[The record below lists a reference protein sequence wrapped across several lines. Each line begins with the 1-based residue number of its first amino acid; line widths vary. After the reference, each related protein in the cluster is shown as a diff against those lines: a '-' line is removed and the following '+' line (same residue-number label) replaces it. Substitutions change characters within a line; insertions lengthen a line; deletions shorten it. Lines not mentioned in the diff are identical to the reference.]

1 MFFPL
6 KRKKILLIGLGSIFL
21 LGVFVVAGQAL
32 AQNADLNFGL
42 KPVAEGTGLGG
53 QDIRITI
60 AKIIR
65 AVLGLLGIIALG
77 VMLYG
82 GFMYMTSAGEE
93 EKILTAKKALT
104 NGVIGLVI
112 ILSSLALVQFILNKL
127 GEATG
132 MFDTTTQQACLDDE
146 YALLH
151 PELCQPVEFGDFCTQ
166 YPSNQFCCKDDTV
179 FYAKSITPVTD
190 NTGMHN
196 VAVRALFNKNIK
208 LSDAAKVFGI
218 NLGGQDISN
227 KFDYEFLGDNKSGS
241 QIGVQANYKDGNET
255 CEDGTP
261 CLNGGEYQ
269 VAVANNLESQDG
281 LPITEKTSCG
291 DFPLNAKFKTP
302 DAGDKIKDE
311 ITPVLSPIKI
321 NGSTEADQALKPGKV
336 YAMETNVTDNSGF
349 GYLNFKINKEIAGG
363 NKEQIFSFYDGPT
376 VKHGSD
382 APEANPYQFI
392 YPLLTAKNPDQL
404 THYFLEVEAWDID
417 SNSAKTK
424 ISYVLGEQKGTG
436 DTCSADWECD
446 SSQCSNGVCV
456 AQPKILDVYPLNG
469 AAGNWI
475 TIVGNY
481 FGDDEGKIEFAY
493 DDNNDGKVDDT
504 DTWQKA
510 FPVDCEGED
519 IWTDNWAIIGAPSDK
534 DLPLGSK
541 SAIRLTRFDSTVE
554 QLLIDYTIDNFG
566 PKPGGDGLFEKN
578 NIKRPG
584 LCSVKTVGEGKIPAG
599 ATFGPP
605 GAAVKA
611 LGDALGTGVNSGLF
625 FGGVID
631 KQTKQLAGGLQAS
644 VASGDWTDKLI
655 TAKAPNNM
663 ANGKVAVYAKV
674 GAESSNG
681 VPFTIDSSSA
691 EDKIPVI
698 EQIDPESAA
707 PGSLMTISGK
717 GFGYKPGEIYLASS
731 LSEVKSCAKNNGG
744 AGCVQLNTTLPGECG
759 INWTPTQVIA
769 QVPLD
774 AGIKNYQLI
783 LENEWEVA
791 SDGQEKFSVVF
802 GKPAPGICKIQP
814 NSGPAPLPAGQFLD
828 IYGINFKNPHE
839 NYFWQSGAS
848 VKDISTWLSGDE
860 AGEVINQ
867 EGTHISK
874 AQIPVESGKSMQSGP
889 IKVGVEN
896 KISKGV
902 KYTVDN
908 CQTANKTL
916 ADAMKASG
924 YQCCSV
930 EGPDAGIW
938 KSSNYICGD
947 EARIGGYVWRFT
959 TGIIPILPQVME
971 ECNEVDWNDP
981 DKIIAF
987 PSPVP
992 SVLWSKGKES
1002 CLNAT
1007 IALKFNVAMNE
1018 TTLNGDTI
1026 KVFKCDGSDNAVDC
1040 GKKKEQAPATDF
1052 EFQYQQA
1059 DHVLKIWRQPK
1070 AAQPDLDPFTWYQI
1084 ELSDKIESNNSFQ
1097 SATGEN
1103 VKLNEKLQATKPCGV
1118 GTAYCFSF
1126 RTGNEMCTL
1135 KGAGIIPPTYTAHLL
1150 GLILDPAYPANS
1162 VPTHPLYYFLWGKGS
1177 QECIVMPVDG
1187 LGWEWGVPAE
1197 DEKWASVKKSPSF
1210 DYIDSRAEVTA
1221 KSDTGPDEAKITASL
1236 DKVAIVNEQS
1246 DFLALVGKK
1255 NGLSVATTT
1264 DVISVKALKFD
1275 DYILKNNYEIDIKYV
1290 LDDVSTS
1297 TVGFVLKKEMKAG
1310 KQVNVWVMS
1319 RYILAKSPFS
1329 QVYVL
1334 EKQYEDGVKERIFTF
1349 TAGSY
1354 IVSHKQD
1361 YAVGKTGNYQITK
1374 TAGEL
1379 SLTDEKSGVVAA
1391 KKKVVIEMEPEDII
1405 SFKKAN
1411 LSLGGYLSAVP
1422 PSLLYGTL
1430 EKYLVKLMAGDNFN
1444 QSITATSTLKISLSD
1459 PEVVEWWPN
1468 CNEACINSGIGFKF
1482 NVEMYKPDYDTKNFL
1497 LQECVDETCQ
1507 TVSSTIVINK
1517 ADSSGQYIARFSP
1530 LPGVFLEPNI
1540 WYQVTVKAGVR
1551 ALGGYGKDLEK
1562 NDDDEPGKPMKAD
1575 FVGKFKT
1582 KNDAS
1587 PCAIDSVEVFPSS
1600 FTAWSIGQKQPYTV
1614 IPRGKP
1620 DQCAP
1625 FGQEF
1630 NPWGYGW
1637 EWGTKNPPVASVT
1650 KFKSP
1655 ASPIEGCNLGCLLT
1669 GSDITKD
1676 QTPPPLCGNG
1686 KVEAGEDCDL
1696 VVVWKDSGNQEVPET
1711 VGISCTSNC
1720 LRPGNKDPDTCGDG
1734 KVDWQKGE
1742 ECDPKKADTINCTK
1756 ECVWTGAY
1764 EGVGSPVCGSG
1775 DVKPGVGKDCDIND
1789 PNSKIG
1795 CSDKCLH
1802 TGTNLSKGWCIGN
1815 VDKLL
1820 GNEELT
1826 KACLNTISVCGNSA
1840 LETGEECEFFPGQDN
1855 MMIIRSKQDK
1865 SEVINVDNA
1874 KKYCSNSCLTLSL
1887 CGLKDNQTVKDSGLY
1902 CAAGTE
1908 GCDTNNCH
1916 QTGSSVTYSAP
1927 SLCGDGIAGIGE
1939 YKSCEVG
1946 ADALQGKDENPVQ
1959 LVTAI
1964 GKGAVD
1970 PISKEQKTE
1979 VNANAVSYLNQ
1990 KSEFVKLN
1998 KSVGGSG
2005 DYALKCGFKEMLPY
2019 VGFKYNDCPKKDSE
2033 NTSKW
2038 GVAENSCCY
2047 ERSYRI
2053 EEYPIDTAGI
2063 AVGDKPICRNSYIAV
2078 KFNSYIAK
2086 DSLPGNLIIAHGHP
2100 VDYNCADT
2108 GEQDVTSLYIDA
2120 ALAYDGQPFENG
2132 FWQKAW
2138 QWFKGLFARLFGTD
2152 ALALKPK
2159 PSSVVWCSGAI
2170 TAAPEVTYETKITKE
2185 GLAFTTSTVS
2195 VYLKT
2200 LLPENTEIAVILKG
2214 GNDGVRDVNGVGV
2227 RNPTPKPGGSKLL
2240 DKFVF
2245 KTGAEICK
2253 LKDVTVSPDK
2263 YLFTAPATS
2272 ASFMATAHS
2281 TSDQLIVPISPV
2293 YNWEWDWQ
2301 PQENKIFDIPFPKNS
2316 GVNTPNI
2323 SIASTNLEG
2332 SLPAVASAKVT
2343 EDVSVEDN
2351 HVGKMFN
2358 GITYL
2363 QANFC
2368 QNPWPKIDFYPF
2380 EDGINYGKDK
2390 NQSGFEDGEFGGTA
2404 LPTPYINYSLSYCA
2418 DAGKSE
2424 SEDDNLPYL
2433 KPMLNTPWQEV
2444 KLEAPS
2450 TCQFSPKIIAGS
2462 APVAQLST
2470 DAGAKQVG
2478 CSKDSDCPVF
2488 YNMPYA
2494 NSTQV
2499 GGFSVD
2505 CNTGTFFE
2513 VLMKKDCV
2521 LYELKNGYC
2530 GKENLAPP
2538 QYGATYRSCT
2548 SATVAQDCQAD
2559 EVCNDLA
2566 LMSNL
2571 YKVDGNKCIAGQKS
2585 SKFEEAVFL
2594 EPDIIK
2600 QFIFFNEKN
2609 DDVIGIK
2616 IFKNE
2621 KRFSAAQWLEDQNI
2635 TLIGAQNANIGGY
2648 DAVTDGS
2655 NFYINSLNIDATGK
2669 TYNNI
2674 FLLSINKNAQSDT
2687 KNVFDQLLKSLKF
2700 NINISDFGYCLANST
2715 EMLAAEPLPLGQ
2727 YKGANTPDTILASI
2741 TNIKCNTNFDC
2752 RNSDGAPKNGS
2763 SGVCSNAKTKL
2774 FRDYARLPDIK
2785 TALERFEDYWKKNGG
2800 KYPELKS
2807 GTYIPAYT
2815 ASKWPSWGLL
2825 AGKVGGL
2832 PLEKINKW
2840 SDCPDKNAESQ
2851 TCWNAASSTFS
2862 CPFYSS
2868 VYEYTTNATGTDY
2881 KLHGPLEYFA
2891 SDNQIVQEKLD
2902 PDDGIAIDT
2911 GHFTTE
2917 RACQPAQVLSPFAAK
2932 CGDGLLNL
2940 GTETCEP
2947 PGKLELS
2954 DTGWVKSI
2962 INQPGK
2968 CQSSQLIGGFKKNDE
2983 CWVDKEC
2990 GLKWETVKN
2999 ETAVSELGT
3008 GICVLRDSVLFDF
3021 EKSTVP
3027 NGLVA
3032 FACEKIPNSTKS
3044 TCNQLS
3050 TYASAN
3056 KVKHQAS
3063 PTIYINNHDPLQSG
3077 QLYLTGLLNN
3087 QYLRCASWG
3096 DQDWA
3101 KTKDFFKGT
3110 QATQQPASSCVG
3122 VKLGEF
3128 EEVKDCAGA
3137 SQAYSLCNNKC
3148 QLEYTSCESKYE
3160 CGNGIVEPGETCDDG
3175 ALNNSYG
3182 NCNNTCSGK
3191 FSKYCGNNEIDK
3203 DANNKNLEFCEN
3215 ASNTYVVYGTGTK
3228 RTRLRVDNLSNTEQ
3242 KDKWLADCKN
3252 GNPNG
3257 CELSISILSDAIDSL
3272 LKQTDSFDYCQYDQ
3286 TLLCKS
3292 NNSCLAPLATYKL
3305 DVLTADFSNIDD
3317 YFSDKLINK
3326 GPCVKSA
3333 YFGTPYSKNKNFTCS
3348 WDCQNYG
3355 EYCGDG
3361 LVQSASGEDC
3371 DDKDTNNLNACN
3383 NACLWVNTTC
3393 KEKALFATST
3403 LAINETYVEIQ
3414 KNPAGTALPVSECF
3428 VNSNSGEASN
3438 GAEVCR
3444 AYGLYCKKVTF
3455 ETFKGSNIY
3464 GDFSDN
3470 YCDKSFDGIKNTIYK
3485 NNPIRVE
3492 CGGIYAGP
3500 APVAPVST
3508 AGKNTCGNGIQETY
3522 DKNGDTIVEKCDL
3535 GAQNG
3540 IACAP
3545 EYSKSC
3551 TYCSADC
3558 KEVLTKDSD
3567 EFCGNGVIDHKGA
3580 TNPAGWEQCEIKDN
3594 KVINHADLEQKRQD
3608 QGSYTCTND
3617 CKLINTCVDCGKK
3630 LIENGGAVPKIAFL
3644 NPMLGK
3650 DQAWPSMVSTI
3661 SGAEENNY
3669 VSLYRDPG
3677 STTTPFIGYTQL
3689 TTYQSGTPSK
3699 TYSIDAASMHNLF
3712 KENAGKNGLET
3723 NKLCDGQYNLHF
3735 NSKWLMITEGLS
3747 AALPE
3752 SFGNSLDNYWPQIK
3766 DYGDLF
3772 VYPVNKEKEEI
3783 KNEFIYSPAVPENTF
3798 RVVVRWSDN
3807 EKNTDFMGNVYS
3819 SVFYDPPVTPSSFIN
3834 ILTMSPDT
3842 CNEISKNALNY
3853 WMPTNCQQAGFTFGT
3868 GQSVFVHDSVNL
3880 EKTYAQAMTIGAQTF
3895 VVNGDSHPP
3904 FAFFVEA
3911 VGDYI
3916 NSFTSSP
3923 DVSVEVYTYHPG
3935 QIPDLSVYKPTQ
3947 VFKINAATKSTN
3959 ASSQYWHVFNLEY
3972 KNGKYEIVPIQ
3983 KIKTG
3988 WCEVQDDIPNE
3999 KCVKVS

>member
-1 MFFPL
+1 ML
-6 KRKKILLIGLGSIFL
+6 SRSKRKILLIAVAAIVATGILAFAAS
-21 LGVFVVAGQAL
+21 VF
-32 AQNADLNFGL
+32 AQDASLNFGL

-93 EKILTAKKALT
+93 EKISTAKKALT

-132 MFDTTTQQACLDDE
+132 MFDTTTEKACLDEE
-146 YALLH
+146 YAFLH

-208 LSDAAKVFGI
+208 IGDAAKVFGI
-218 NLGGQDISN
+218 DFGGQDISN
-227 KFDYEFLGDNKSGS
+227 KFDYEFLGDNKSGN
-241 QIGVQANYKDGNET
+241 QIGVQANYKAGAEICD
-255 CEDGTP
+255 DGTP
-261 CLNGGEYQ
+261 CLNGGDYK

-291 DFPLNAKFKTP
+291 DFPLNAGFKTP
-302 DAGDKIKDE
+302 DAGGKVKDE
-311 ITPVLSPIKI
+311 TAPVLSAIKI

-349 GYLNFKINKEIAGG
+349 GYLNFKIDKEIAGG
-363 NKEQIFSFYDGPT
+363 GKEQVFGFYDGPT

-392 YPLLTAKNPDQL
+392 YPLLTDKNPEKL
-404 THYFLEVEAWDID
+404 THYSLEVEAWDID
-417 SNSAKTK
+417 HNSAKQE

-446 SSQCSNGVCV
+446 SSQCSGGVCV

-493 DDNNDGKVDDT
+493 DDNHDGKIDDA
-504 DTWQKA
+504 DTWQKT

-519 IWTDNWAIIGAPSDK
+519 IWTDNWAIIGVPSDK
-534 DLPLGSK
+534 NLPLGSK
-541 SAIRLTRFDSTVE
+541 SAIRLTRFDSTAE
-554 QLLIDYTIDNFG
+554 LPLLDYSIDNFG

-584 LCSVKTVGEGKIPAG
+584 LCSVKTVGEGAIPAG
-599 ATFGPP
+599 AAFGPP

-611 LGDALGTGVNSGLF
+611 MGDALGAGVNSGLF
-625 FGGVID
+625 FGGAID

-644 VASGDWTDKLI
+644 VANGDWTDKLI
-655 TAKAPNNM
+655 TAKVPNNM

-681 VPFTIDSSSA
+681 VPFLIDSSSA

-698 EQIDPESAA
+698 EQIDPESAT
-707 PGSLMTISGK
+707 PGSLITISGK
-717 GFGYKPGEIYLASS
+717 GFGYKPGEIYLAQN
-731 LSEVKSCAKNNGG
+731 LNNEIKQCVKAGG
-744 AGCVQLNTTLPGECG
+744 LGCIKLNTTLPGECG
-759 INWTPTQVIA
+759 INWTPTQIIA
-769 QVPLD
+769 QVPLY

-791 SDGQEKFSVVF
+791 SDGQEKFAVIA

-814 NSGPAPLPAGQFLD
+814 NSGPAPLPNGQFLD

-839 NYFWQSGAS
+839 NYFWRNGALI
-848 VKDISTWLSGDE
+848 KDINTWLSGDE
-860 AGEVINQ
+860 ADEEINQ

-874 AQIPVESGKSMQSGP
+874 VQIPVESGKSMQSGP
-889 IKVGVEN
+889 IKIGTDDKFSN
-896 KISKGV
+896 GV
-902 KYTVDN
+902 KYTVEN

-916 ADAMKASG
+916 SDAMKTSG
-924 YQCCSV
+924 YQCCTV
-930 EGPDAGIW
+930 DGPDNGIW

-947 EARIGGYVWRFT
+947 EKREGGYVWRFT

-971 ECNEVDWNDP
+971 ECNEVDWNKP

-1018 TTLNGDTI
+1018 TTLNGDTV
-1026 KVFKCDGSDNAVDC
+1026 KAFKCAGSDNAADC
-1040 GKKKEQAPATDF
+1040 GKKKEQVPATDL

-1070 AAQPDLDPFTWYQI
+1070 ASQPDMEPFTWYQI
-1084 ELSDKIESNNSFQ
+1084 ELSDKIESDHAFQ

-1118 GTAYCFSF
+1118 GTAYCFNF

-1162 VPTHPLYYFLWGKGS
+1162 VPIHPLYYFLWGKGS

-1187 LGWEWGVPAE
+1187 LGWEWGVPTE
-1197 DEKWASVKKSPSF
+1197 DEKWASVKKSPSL

-1236 DKVAIVNEQS
+1236 DKVAIVSEQS

-1255 NGLSVATTT
+1255 NGLKVASST
-1264 DVISVKALKFD
+1264 DVVKVKELKLD
-1275 DYILKNNYEIDIKYV
+1275 DYILKDNYEIDIKYV
-1290 LDDVSTS
+1290 LDDISTS
-1297 TVGFVLKKEMKAG
+1297 TAGFILKKETKAG
-1310 KQVNVWVMS
+1310 KQMNVWVMS

-1334 EKQYEDGVKERIFTF
+1334 EKQYEDGAKERTFTF
-1349 TAGSY
+1349 TTGNY
-1354 IVSHKQD
+1354 TVSHKQD
-1361 YAVGKTGNYQITK
+1361 YAAGASGNYIITK
-1374 TAGEL
+1374 VNGEL
-1379 SLTDEKSGVVAA
+1379 SLVDAKTGTAVA
-1391 KKKVVIEMEPEDII
+1391 KKKIVVEMEPEDII

-1468 CNEACINSGIGFKF
+1468 CQEACINSGIGFKF
-1482 NVEMYKPDYDTKNFL
+1482 NVEMYKPDYDQKNFL
-1497 LQECVDETCQ
+1497 LQECKDETCQ
-1507 TVSSTIVINK
+1507 GDGVGVTLDKT
-1517 ADSSGQYIARFSP
+1517 DSSGPYIARFVPHDP
-1530 LPGVFLEPNI
+1530 LKPNI
-1540 WYQVTVKAGVR
+1540 WYRVTVKANVR
-1551 ALGGYGKDLEK
+1551 AKGGYDPQPDGSA
-1562 NDDDEPGKPMKAD
+1562 GKPMKAD

-1582 KNDAS
+1582 KNDAT
-1587 PCAIDSVEVFPSS
+1587 PCAIDSVEVFPSP
-1600 FTAWSIGQKQPYTV
+1600 FTAWFIGQKQAYTV

-1637 EWGTKNPPVASVT
+1637 AWGTKDQLVASVT

-1655 ASPIEGCNLGCLLT
+1655 TATIEGCNLGCLLT

-1686 KVEAGEDCDL
+1686 KVENGEDCDL
-1696 VVVWKDSGNQEVPET
+1696 GVVGET
-1711 VGISCTSNC
+1711 INVSCTSNC
-1720 LRPGNKDPDTCGDG
+1720 LRPGNKDAVTCGNG
-1734 KVDWQKGE
+1734 EVDWQKGE
-1742 ECDPKKADTINCTK
+1742 ECDPKKEGTINCTK
-1756 ECVWTGAY
+1756 ECLWTGAY
-1764 EGVGSPVCGSG
+1764 DGVGSPVCGSG
-1775 DVKPGVGKDCDIND
+1775 DVTPGVGKDCDIKD
-1789 PNSKIG
+1789 EKTKIG
-1795 CSDKCLH
+1795 CNDKCLH

-1815 VDKLL
+1815 ADKLV
-1820 GNEELT
+1820 GNQELT
-1826 KACLNTISVCGNSA
+1826 DACLNTISVCGNSA
-1840 LETGEECEFFPGQDN
+1840 LETGEECEFVPDN
-1855 MMIIRSKQDK
+1855 NSKLIIRNKQNLSSIID
-1865 SEVINVDNA
+1865 VDNA

-1908 GCDTNNCH
+1908 GCDTSNCH
-1916 QTGSSVTYSAP
+1916 LTGSSVTYSAP

-1946 ADALQGKDENPVQ
+1946 ADVLVSKDENPVQ

-1970 PISKEQKTE
+1970 PVSKEQKTE
-1979 VNANAVSYLNQ
+1979 VDANAVSYLN
-1990 KSEFVKLN
+1990 KDNNFIKLGAGE
-1998 KSVGGSG
+1998 VDGSG
-2005 DYALKCGFKEMLPY
+2005 KYALKCGFAEPLPY
-2019 VGFKYNDCPKKDSE
+2019 LEDALTYNDCPLPTGE
-2033 NTSKW
+2033 NTDKW

-2053 EEYPIDTAGI
+2053 EEYPIDSAGV
-2063 AVGDKPICRNSYIAV
+2063 AVGDEPVCRNSYIAV
-2078 KFNSYIAK
+2078 KFNSYISK
-2086 DSLPGNLIIAHGHP
+2086 DSLPGNLVIAHGHP
-2100 VDYNCADT
+2100 VGYNCADT
-2108 GEQDVTSLYIDA
+2108 SEQDVTGLYIDA

-2138 QWFKGLFARLFGTD
+2138 QWFKGILARLFGTD

-2170 TAAPEVTYETKITKE
+2170 TAAPEVTYETKITE
-2185 GLAFTTSTVS
+2185 AGFVFTTSTVS

-2227 RNPTPKPGGSKLL
+2227 RNPAPLPGGSKLI

-2245 KTGAEICK
+2245 KTGSEICK
-2253 LKDVTVSPDK
+2253 LKEVTVAPDK
-2263 YLFTAPATS
+2263 YLFTAPSTS
-2272 ASFMATAHS
+2272 TMFVATAHS
-2281 TSDQLIVPISPV
+2281 TSDQMIVPISPV

-2301 PQENKIFDIPFPKNS
+2301 PQENNIFEIPFPKGS

-2323 SIASTNLEG
+2323 SIASTGLEG

-2343 EDVSVEDN
+2343 EDVSLEDN

-2358 GITYL
+2358 GIAYL

-2368 QNPWPKIDFYPF
+2368 QNPWPPIIFYPF

-2390 NQSGFEDGEFGGTA
+2390 NQSGFNGGSFDGTA

-2418 DAGKSE
+2418 DAGKSG
-2424 SEDDNLPYL
+2424 SKADDLPYL

-2444 KLEAPS
+2444 ISDVPP
-2450 TCQFSPKIIAGS
+2450 TCQFSPKNINGS
-2462 APVAQLST
+2462 APVAQPST
-2470 DAGAKQVG
+2470 DADAQQIS
-2478 CSKDSDCPVF
+2478 CNADSDCPVF

-2494 NSTQV
+2494 NSAT
-2499 GGFSVD
+2499 
-2505 CNTGTFFE
+2505 
-2513 VLMKKDCV
+2513 KDFTTACKQFTSLENLIKNGCV
-2521 LYELKNGYC
+2521 AYELKDGYC
-2530 GKENLAPP
+2530 AKSSGDLTWPP
-2538 QYGATYRSCT
+2538 QYGATYRSCKT
-2548 SATVAQDCQAD
+2548 QQDCQAD
-2559 EVCNDLA
+2559 EVCN
-2566 LMSNL
+2566 NL
-2571 YKVDGNKCIAGQKS
+2571 DAIVAWKATGNKCVTGVKS

-2600 QFIFFNEKN
+2600 QFIFFNDKN

-2621 KRFSAAQWLEDQNI
+2621 RRFSAAQWLEEQNI
-2635 TLIGAQNANIGGY
+2635 TLVGAQNANFGGY

-2674 FLLSINKNAQSDT
+2674 YLLSINKNAQSDT

-2715 EMLAAEPLPLGQ
+2715 EMLAAEPLPIGQ
-2727 YKGANTPDTILASI
+2727 YKGTNTPDTILASI
-2741 TNIKCNTNFDC
+2741 TDIKCNTNFDC

-2774 FRDYARLPDIK
+2774 FRDYDRLPDIK
-2785 TALERFEDYWKKNGG
+2785 TALEHFEDYWKKNSK
-2800 KYPELKS
+2800 KYPGMES

-2815 ASKWPSWGLL
+2815 TSKWPSWGLL
-2825 AGKVGGL
+2825 AGKVNGL

-2840 SDCPDKNAESQ
+2840 SDCPDKNAEGQ

-2881 KLHGPLEYFA
+2881 KLHGPLEYFTA
-2891 SDNQIVQEKLD
+2891 DNQIVQEKLD

-2932 CGDGLLNL
+2932 CGDGLINL

-2954 DTGWVKSI
+2954 NTGWVKSA

-2968 CQSSQLIGGFKKNDE
+2968 CQSSQLKKNDE
-2983 CWVDKEC
+2983 CWMDKEC
-2990 GLKWETVKN
+2990 GVWWETFKN
-2999 ETAVSELGT
+2999 EKAVSELGE
-3008 GICVLRDSVLFDF
+3008 GICVMRDSVVYDA
-3021 EKSTVP
+3021 EKSTSP

-3032 FACEKIPNSTKS
+3032 FACSKINGSGAPS
-3044 TCNQLS
+3044 TCNQAS
-3050 TYASAN
+3050 TYASAR
-3056 KVKHQAS
+3056 KIKHNAS
-3063 PTIYINNHDPLQSG
+3063 TIT
-3077 QLYLTGLLNN
+3077 YLNMPVQPGPGEALLSSLLNN
-3087 QYLRCASWG
+3087 QYLRCVSWG
-3096 DQDWA
+3096 DKDWS

-3110 QATQQPASSCVG
+3110 QATQQPASTCVG
-3122 VKLGEF
+3122 VKHGEL

-3137 SQAYSLCNNKC
+3137 AQAYKSCDNKC
-3148 QLEYTSCESKYE
+3148 QWEYTSCESKYE
-3160 CGNGIVEPGETCDDG
+3160 CGNGIVELGETCDDG
-3175 ALNNSYG
+3175 VLNNTYG
-3182 NCNNTCSGK
+3182 HCRGTCDGK
-3191 FSKYCGNNEIDK
+3191 YSKYCGNNQIDK
-3203 DANNKNLEFCEN
+3203 DANGKNLEFCEN
-3215 ASNTYVVYGTGTK
+3215 AGNTYVAYGTATT

-3242 KDKWLADCKN
+3242 KDKWLSDCKK
-3252 GNPNG
+3252 GNPAG
-3257 CELSISILSDAIDSL
+3257 CELSISILSDTIDSL
-3272 LKQTDSFDYCQYDQ
+3272 LKQTDSFGYCQYDQ
-3286 TLLCKS
+3286 TLSCKS
-3292 NNSCLAPLATYKL
+3292 DDSCLAPLATYKL
-3305 DVLTADFSNIDD
+3305 DVLTADFSKIDD
-3317 YFSDKLINK
+3317 YFSNKLINK

-3333 YFGTPYSKNKNFTCS
+3333 YFGTPYGKNKILSCS

-3371 DDKDTNNLNACN
+3371 DDKDSNNLNACN
-3383 NACLWVNTTC
+3383 NSCLWVNTAC
-3393 KEKALFATST
+3393 KEKAAFTAST
-3403 LAINETYVEIQ
+3403 LAENETYVELQIPPG
-3414 KNPAGTALPVSECF
+3414 KAGMYPECYLNKDSE
-3428 VNSNSGEASN
+3428 EASN
-3438 GAEVCR
+3438 GAEICR
-3444 AYGLYCKKVTF
+3444 GYGLYCKKV
-3455 ETFKGSNIY
+3455 EGESQIGGSYVEFKLPIGNTPSCEI
-3464 GDFSDN
+3464 GLSSW
-3470 YCDKSFDGIKNTIYK
+3470 KSSPDYSIKVT
-3485 NNPIRVE
+3485 

-3508 AGKNTCGNGIQETY
+3508 AVKNTCGNGIQETY

-3540 IACAP
+3540 IACTP
-3545 EYSKSC
+3545 EYNKSC
-3551 TYCSADC
+3551 AYCSADC

-3567 EFCGNGVIDHKGA
+3567 KYCGNGKIDSTGVSAIYGFNWESCEQLADGSIIAFNSASGA
-3580 TNPAGWEQCEIKDN
+3580 TVTTKPAVC
-3594 KVINHADLEQKRQD
+3594 AD

-3617 CKLINTCVDCGKK
+3617 CKLINSCVACGKK

-3650 DQAWPSMVSTI
+3650 DQVWPSMVSTV
-3661 SGAEENNY
+3661 SGVVENNY
-3669 VSLYRDPG
+3669 VGLYRDPE
-3677 STTTPFIGYTQL
+3677 STSTPFLGYRQL
-3689 TTYQSGTPSK
+3689 TTYQSNGT
-3699 TYSIDAASMHNLF
+3699 TYTIDPASMHKLF
-3712 KENAGKNGLET
+3712 AENADTTGLET
-3723 NKLCDGQYNLHF
+3723 NPLCDGQYNLHF
-3735 NSKWLMITEGLS
+3735 NSKWLMMTEGLF
-3747 AALPE
+3747 AAPSE

-3772 VYPVNKEKEEI
+3772 VYPVNGEKEEI
-3783 KNEFIYSPAVPENTF
+3783 KNEFIYSPAVPDNTF
-3798 RVVVRWSDN
+3798 RVVVRWSDT
-3807 EKNTDFMGNVYS
+3807 EKNTDFMGNVYNLSLNDGAIMNYS
-3819 SVFYDPPVTPSSFIN
+3819 SVDKNTLCDEMTKNNTTGYWNSLNCFYFLSS
-3834 ILTMSPDT
+3834 S
-3842 CNEISKNALNY
+3842 SAK
-3853 WMPTNCQQAGFTFGT
+3853 
-3868 GQSVFVHDSVNL
+3868 SVLVHDSVNL
-3880 EKTYAQAMTIGAQTF
+3880 EKTYAQAMTIGAQMF
-3895 VVNGDSHPP
+3895 AVAGDPHPP

-3947 VFKINAATKSTN
+3947 IFKINAATKSTN
-3959 ASSQYWHVFNLEY
+3959 ASSQYWHVFNLIY
-3972 KNGKYEIVPIQ
+3972 NDVTNKYEIVPIQ

-3988 WCEVQDDIPNE
+3988 WCEVQDDIPGE
-3999 KCVKVS
+3999 TCIKVS